1 MARQLCCRG
10 MCKICCYLM
19 ASSGIGARRSF
30 HRISIAGKKPLVKRS
45 TFPLDARICKW
56 ARLWWISWVN
66 YTWII
71 FNLLIVFKWGVLN
84 SCTWITFDD
93 FCVVWLTLF
102 KTLLSITSL
111 FHYHDWQL
119 CKTFMKF
126 GAFSYFRPLQFFR
139 KAKYYSWSNLWSYAQ
154 TYDTL

>member
-1 MARQLCCRG
+1 MWIFHVIYWYTAHASVTFTLRYVYLWFVCCTHLKIKRICWCHVMETNCFPSQFEFDGNFVSIHSHLDSNRVIATFFYMARQLCCRG

-71 FNLLIVFKWGVLN
+71 FNLIN
-84 SCTWITFDD
+84 CI
-93 FCVVWLTLF
+93 
-102 KTLLSITSL
+102 
-111 FHYHDWQL
+111 
-119 CKTFMKF
+119 
-126 GAFSYFRPLQFFR
+126 
-139 KAKYYSWSNLWSYAQ
+139 
-154 TYDTL
+154 